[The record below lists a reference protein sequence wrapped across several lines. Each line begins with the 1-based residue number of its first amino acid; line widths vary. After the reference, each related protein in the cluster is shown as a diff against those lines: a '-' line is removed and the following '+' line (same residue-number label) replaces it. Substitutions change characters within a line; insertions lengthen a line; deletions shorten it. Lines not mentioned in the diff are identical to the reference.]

1 MCLTMGA
8 CYLHFRRSVCGT
20 IVVKFA
26 GFGKPVGFR
35 GPAGFGAG
43 GRSSPVTGFGS
54 GSGSV
59 VGSRV
64 RVHGLSTRPES
75 DPLPRRHHDPD
86 PLLVTLRNMSLMFL
100 DPTSVFGFF
109 AGLPLLDLEPP
120 FAVLLCMVILQV
132 VRGYMGTKI
141 S

>member
-64 RVHGLSTRPES
+64 RVHGLSTRPEP
-75 DPLPRRHHDPD
+75 DPLP
-86 PLLVTLRNMSLMFL
+86 SL
-100 DPTSVFGFF
+100 
-109 AGLPLLDLEPP
+109 
-120 FAVLLCMVILQV
+120 LLCLEKKNAPIYNFC
-132 VRGYMGTKI
+132 YMNLKRTCTVELGVWASKSRSQQNGIKI
-141 S
+141 STTLANKLID